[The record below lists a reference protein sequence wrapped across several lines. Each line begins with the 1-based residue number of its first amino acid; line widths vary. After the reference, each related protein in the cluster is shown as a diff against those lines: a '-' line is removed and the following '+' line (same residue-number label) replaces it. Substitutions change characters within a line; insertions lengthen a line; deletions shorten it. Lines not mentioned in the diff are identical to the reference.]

1 MAIILSIHAL
11 QICKGI
17 WAIRSTGG
25 NSKLTS
31 SLEGCGDC
39 GAVDW
44 KIVIG
49 DFIKEVWGVK
59 LSHDEEYNNL
69 MKT

>member
-1 MAIILSIHAL
+1 
-11 QICKGI
+11 
-17 WAIRSTGG
+17 
-25 NSKLTS
+25 LTS